1 MANRDD
7 ITTARNTV
15 TIGMPARTIVVEP
28 IDEGTVGKGSSG
40 MVSKEGI
47 ANSPVAADGIA
58 VMAATRIEDMGTVDM
73 GAESMPSIAAGAAVA
88 TLADSLTIAAAGIIM
103 LIAATDRI
111 VRGTAERGGVTE
123 HGVASTLQ
131 RDPIIGAAV
140 TIVVSLLGAD
150 RTTDRIIFHTDT
162 MARTRAD
169 PSSSQDDTPEDG
181 TPAVGATGT
190 QHALRITVN
199 DRTTAVIIRIMRS
212 FALSADIRITG
223 DITSLPTIATTIIRV
238 ATRKVSRR
246 QMKKE
251 VANHRKTGRKPS
263 RRTSLRLT
271 RQRAL
276 VAAAAVQV
284 GSRCAKLC

>member
-15 TIGMPARTIVVEP
+15 TIAMPARTIVVEP
-28 IDEGTVGKGSSG
+28 IDEGTVGKGSSV
-40 MVSKEGI
+40 MVSKESI

-58 VMAATRIEDMGTVDM
+58 VMAATRIVDMGTVDM
-73 GAESMPSIAAGAAVA
+73 GAESMPSIAAGAAV
-88 TLADSLTIAAAGIIM
+88 TTFADSLTIAAAGITK
-103 LIAATDRI
+103 LVVATDRI
-111 VRGTAERGGVTE
+111 TRGVSTSDGGTGL
-123 HGVASTLQ
+123 GVESTLQ
-131 RDPIIGAAV
+131 RDPTIGAAV
-140 TIVVSLLGAD
+140 TSVANLLGAV

-162 MARTRAD
+162 TVHTRAD

-181 TPAVGATGT
+181 TPAVGATGM
-190 QHALRITVN
+190 QHVSRITVN

-212 FALSADIRITG
+212 FALSAVIRITG

-271 RQRAL
+271 RRRAL

-284 GSRCAKLC
+284 GNRCAKLC